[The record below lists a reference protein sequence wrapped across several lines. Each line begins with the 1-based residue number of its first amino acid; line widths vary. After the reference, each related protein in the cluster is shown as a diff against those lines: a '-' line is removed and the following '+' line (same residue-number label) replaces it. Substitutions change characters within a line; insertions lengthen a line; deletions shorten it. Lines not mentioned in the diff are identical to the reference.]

1 MSRSVQLLSPV
12 RRIVWYPGC
21 DDGSTPVQCLK
32 NPCQVSSCPSVAD
45 ARCVVDY
52 CGGCNARWILNG
64 QEVTDQC
71 HGKVAIIYTKPCSK
85 GLIFIFLLYKN
96 PQVVL
101 MAPSLSIVWL
111 IHVRWIAVHCSQQPL
126 VRLTTVE
133 GAMQSSTWMMWKL
146 HMHVVSQSFRL
157 NMLPCL
163 KSLFAGSGKFQ
174 WIFQRFNLSWTISNF
189 SWYCIAR
196 YYCKLTIT
204 AELPFG
210 SL

>member
-1 MSRSVQLLSPV
+1 MLL
-12 RRIVWYPGC
+12 I
-21 DDGSTPVQCLK
+21 STEHAK
-32 NPCQVSSCPSVAD
+32 S
-45 ARCVVDY
+45 
-52 CGGCNARWILNG
+52 
-64 QEVTDQC
+64 
-71 HGKVAIIYTKPCSK
+71 
-85 GLIFIFLLYKN
+85 N

-101 MAPSLSIVWL
+101 MAHSLSIVWL
-111 IHVRWIAVHCSQQPL
+111 IHVRWRAVHCSQQPL
-126 VRLTTVE
+126 VRQTTVE
-133 GAMQSSTWMMWKL
+133 GATQSSTWMMWKL

-210 SL
+210 SVSGKLGWAIFSPFSPWNYVQYLQIVLDLGMLVAISGFLSVSCIFCRCICASSSTTLRLHHWLPFTELYCSSILVVQRSLGPMI